1 MPDNWFAF
9 LFKEKAPSSNIKII
23 RTVDKLKLIYDEPR
37 VGARPFMPLMD
48 VDDLKMYYRTS
59 EGWVRA
65 VDGLSF
71 SLDSGRGLGVV
82 GESGCGKTS
91 IAITL
96 MKILPRNARIFGGK
110 MIFDGKDLVPMSE
123 TAMRE
128 EVRWRGISLIFQG
141 AMNALNPVF
150 RIDDQIVEAIQL
162 HEPNVTKKEAKDRIS
177 KLFELV
183 GVDPSRASNYPH
195 EFSGGMKQRACIAM
209 ALACNPKMLISDEP
223 STALDVII
231 AAQILKLLR
240 ELKEKLNLAM
250 MVISHDLSI
259 VTETCE
265 EAAIV
270 YAGRVAEFGDIVRI
284 FKDPL
289 HPYTQGLLSAFPSIK
304 AQKTR
309 LISIPGSPPDLTKPP
324 PGCRFNPRCRYAMEV
339 CRKRV
344 PKLIETEKEHFAACH
359 LVNPIN

>member
-1 MPDNWFAF
+1 
-9 LFKEKAPSSNIKII
+9 
-23 RTVDKLKLIYDEPR
+23 
-37 VGARPFMPLMD
+37 MPLMD
-48 VDDLKMYYRTS
+48 VEDLKMYYRTS
-59 EGWVRA
+59 GGWVRA
-65 VDGLSF
+65 VDGLTF
-71 SLDSGRGLGVV
+71 QVESGRGLGVV

-96 MKILPRNARIFGGK
+96 MKILPRNARIFGGRV
-110 MIFDGKDLVPMSE
+110 IFDGKDIVPMKE
-123 TAMRE
+123 DAIRKNI
-128 EVRWRGISLIFQG
+128 RWKGISLIFQG
-141 AMNALNPVF
+141 AMNALNPVYK
-150 RIDDQIVEAIQL
+150 IDDQIVEAIKL
-162 HEPNVTKKEAKDRIS
+162 HEPTVTEKEAKARIA

-183 GVDPSRASNYPH
+183 GIDPSRASNYPH

-240 ELKEKLNLAM
+240 ELKQKLNLGM

-259 VTETCE
+259 VTETCDD
-265 EAAIV
+265 AAIV
-270 YAGRVAEFGDIVRI
+270 YAGNMIEYGDIVQI

-324 PGCRFNPRCRYAMEV
+324 SGCRFNPRCKYAMDI
-339 CRKRV
+339 CRKRQPLLV
-344 PKLIETEKEHFAACH
+344 DDASKGHFAACH
-359 LVNPIN
+359 LVNPVD

>member
-1 MPDNWFAF
+1 
-9 LFKEKAPSSNIKII
+9 LNIK
-23 RTVDKLKLIYDEPR
+23 VLEADLLKLKYDTPR
-37 VGARPFMPLMD
+37 TIARCTMPLMD
-48 VDDLKMYYRTS
+48 VEDLKMYYHTQS
-59 EGWVRA
+59 GWVRA
-65 VDGLSF
+65 VDGLTF
-71 SLDSGRGLGVV
+71 NLDSGRGLGVV

-110 MIFDGKDLVPMSE
+110 MIFDGKDLVKMDE
-123 TAMRE
+123 NDMRKNI
-128 EVRWRGISLIFQG
+128 RWSGISLIFQG

-150 RIDDQIVEAIQL
+150 KIDDQIVEAIKI
-162 HEPNVTKKEAKDRIS
+162 HEQNVTEKEAKERIS

-183 GVDPSRASNYPH
+183 GIDPSRASNYPH

-240 ELKEKLNLAM
+240 ELKERLNLGM

-265 EAAIV
+265 QAAIV
-270 YAGRVAEFGDIVRI
+270 YAGKVVEFGDIVQI

-289 HPYTQGLLSAFPSIK
+289 MPYTQGLPRTSQSPHQDA
-304 AQKTR
+304 
-309 LISIPGSPPDLTKPP
+309 GSTPVANMRWKFAGRKCQGSLKPI
-324 PGCRFNPRCRYAMEV
+324 RTIMQHV
-339 CRKRV
+339 
-344 PKLIETEKEHFAACH
+344 T
-359 LVNPIN
+359 

>member
-1 MPDNWFAF
+1 
-9 LFKEKAPSSNIKII
+9 
-23 RTVDKLKLIYDEPR
+23 
-37 VGARPFMPLMD
+37 MD
-48 VDDLKMYYRTS
+48 VQDLKMFYRTS
-59 EGWVRA
+59 SGWVRA
-65 VDGLSF
+65 VDGLTF
-71 SLDSGRGLGVV
+71 RLESGRGLGVV

-110 MIFDGKDLVPMSE
+110 VIFDGKDLISMSE
-123 TAMRE
+123 SDMRKDI
-128 EVRWRGISLIFQG
+128 RWSGISLIFQG
-141 AMNALNPVF
+141 AMNALDPVF
-150 RIDDQIVEAIQL
+150 RIDDQIVEAIKI
-162 HEPNVTKKEAKDRIS
+162 HEPKVTEKEAKERIA

-240 ELKEKLNLAM
+240 ELKQKLNLGM

-270 YAGRVAEFGDIVRI
+270 YAGKVAEFGDIVQI
-284 FKDPL
+284 FKEPL

-309 LISIPGSPPDLTKPP
+309 LVAIPGSPPDLTKPP
-324 PGCRFNPRCRYAMEV
+324 PGCRFNPRCKYAMEV
-339 CRKRV
+339 CRKKV
-344 PKLIETEKEHFAACH
+344 PALIETEKNHFAACH
-359 LVNPIN
+359 LVNPID

>member
-1 MPDNWFAF
+1 
-9 LFKEKAPSSNIKII
+9 
-23 RTVDKLKLIYDEPR
+23 
-37 VGARPFMPLMD
+37 MPLMD
-48 VDDLKMYYRTS
+48 VQDLKMFYRTS
-59 EGWVRA
+59 SGWVRA
-65 VDGLSF
+65 VDGLTF
-71 SLDSGRGLGVV
+71 RLESGRGLGVV

-110 MIFDGKDLVPMSE
+110 VIFDGKDLISMSE
-123 TAMRE
+123 SDMRKDI
-128 EVRWRGISLIFQG
+128 RWSGISLIFQG
-141 AMNALNPVF
+141 AMNALDPVF
-150 RIDDQIVEAIQL
+150 RIDDQIVEAIKI
-162 HEPNVTKKEAKDRIS
+162 HEPKVTEKEAKERIA

-183 GVDPSRASNYPH
+183 GVDPSRAGNYPH

-240 ELKEKLNLAM
+240 ELKQKLNLGM

-270 YAGRVAEFGDIVRI
+270 YAGKVAEFGDIVQI
-284 FKDPL
+284 FKEPL

-309 LISIPGSPPDLTKPP
+309 LVAIPGSPPDLTKPP
-324 PGCRFNPRCRYAMEV
+324 PGCRFNPRCKYAMEV
-339 CRKRV
+339 CRKKV
-344 PKLIETEKEHFAACH
+344 PALIETEKNHFAACH
-359 LVNPIN
+359 LVNPID

>member
-1 MPDNWFAF
+1 MA
-9 LFKEKAPSSNIKII
+9 
-23 RTVDKLKLIYDEPR
+23 
-37 VGARPFMPLMD
+37 LMN
-48 VDDLKMYYRTS
+48 VEDLRMYYRTS
-59 EGWVRA
+59 AGWVRA

-71 SLDSGRGLGVV
+71 KIDSGRALGIV

-96 MKILPRNARIFGGK
+96 MKILPRNARIFGGSI
-110 MIFDGKDLVPMSE
+110 IFDGKDIVHMDEDTL
-123 TAMRE
+123 RKDI
-128 EVRWRGISLIFQG
+128 RWKGISLIFQG
-141 AMNALNPVF
+141 AMNALNPVTK
-150 RIDDQIVEAIQL
+150 IEDQIIEAIKI
-162 HEPNVTKKEAKDRIS
+162 HEPKVTDKEAKERIA

-183 GVDPSRASNYPH
+183 GIDPSRSTNYPH

-250 MVISHDLSI
+250 IVISHDLSI
-259 VTETCE
+259 VTETCDD
-265 EAAIV
+265 AAIV
-270 YAGRVAEFGDIVRI
+270 YAGSMIEYGEINQI

-304 AQKTR
+304 AHKTR
-309 LISIPGSPPDLTKPP
+309 LVSIPGSPPDLTKPP
-324 PGCRFNPRCRYAMEV
+324 PGCRFNPRCKYAMEI
-339 CRKRV
+339 CRKKR
-344 PKLIETEKEHFAACH
+344 PALIEVSKGHFTACY
-359 LVNPIN
+359 LYENKKD

>member
-1 MPDNWFAF
+1 
-9 LFKEKAPSSNIKII
+9 
-23 RTVDKLKLIYDEPR
+23 
-37 VGARPFMPLMD
+37 MPLMD
-48 VDDLKMYYRTS
+48 VEDLRMYYRTS
-59 EGWVRA
+59 AGWVRA
-65 VDGLSF
+65 VDGLKF
-71 SLDSGRGLGVV
+71 NLDSGRGLGVV

-110 MIFDGKDLVPMSE
+110 IAFDGKDIISMSE
-123 TAMRE
+123 SDMRKDI
-128 EVRWRGISLIFQG
+128 RWKGISLIFQG
-141 AMNALNPVF
+141 AMNALNPVY
-150 RIDDQIVEAIQL
+150 RIDDQIVEAIRL
-162 HEPNVTKKEAKDRIS
+162 HETEVSKKEAKERIA

-183 GVDPSRASNYPH
+183 GIDPSRASNYPH

-240 ELKEKLNLAM
+240 ELKEKLNLGM

-270 YAGRVAEFGDIVRI
+270 YAGKVVEFGDIVQI

-324 PGCRFNPRCRYAMEV
+324 PACRFNPRCRYAMEI
-339 CRKRV
+339 CRKKQ
-344 PKLIETEKEHFAACH
+344 PALIETEKDHYAACH
-359 LVNPIN
+359 LVNPIE

>member
-1 MPDNWFAF
+1 
-9 LFKEKAPSSNIKII
+9 
-23 RTVDKLKLIYDEPR
+23 
-37 VGARPFMPLMD
+37 MD
-48 VDDLKMYYRTS
+48 VQDLKMFYRTS
-59 EGWVRA
+59 SGWVRA
-65 VDGLSF
+65 VDGLTF
-71 SLDSGRGLGVV
+71 RLESGRGLGVV

-110 MIFDGKDLVPMSE
+110 VIFDGKDLISMSE
-123 TAMRE
+123 SDMRKDI
-128 EVRWRGISLIFQG
+128 RWSGISLIFQG
-141 AMNALNPVF
+141 AMNALDPVF
-150 RIDDQIVEAIQL
+150 RIDDQIVEAIKI
-162 HEPNVTKKEAKDRIS
+162 HEPKVTEKEAKERIA

-240 ELKEKLNLAM
+240 ELKQKLNLGM

-270 YAGRVAEFGDIVRI
+270 YAGKVAEFGDIVQI
-284 FKDPL
+284 FKEPL

-309 LISIPGSPPDLTKPP
+309 LVAIPGSPPDLTKPP
-324 PGCRFNPRCRYAMEV
+324 PGCRFNPRCKYAMEV
-339 CRKRV
+339 CRKKV
-344 PKLIETEKEHFAACH
+344 PALIETEKNHLAACH
-359 LVNPIN
+359 LVNPID

>member
-1 MPDNWFAF
+1 
-9 LFKEKAPSSNIKII
+9 
-23 RTVDKLKLIYDEPR
+23 
-37 VGARPFMPLMD
+37 MPLMD
-48 VDDLKMYYRTS
+48 VKDLKMYYRTS
-59 EGWVRA
+59 SGWVRA
-65 VDGLSF
+65 VDGLTF
-71 SLDSGRGLGVV
+71 SVDRGKGLGVV

-96 MKILPRNARIFGGK
+96 MKILPRNARILGGK
-110 MIFDGKDLVPMSE
+110 IIFDGTDLVPMSE
-123 TAMRE
+123 SDMRKNI
-128 EVRWRGISLIFQG
+128 RWSGMSLIFQG

-150 RIDDQIVEAIQL
+150 KIDDQIAEAIRV
-162 HEPNVTKKEAKDRIS
+162 HEPGVTGREAKERIG

-183 GVDPSRASNYPH
+183 GIDPSRASSYPH

-240 ELKEKLNLAM
+240 ELKEKLNLSM

-265 EAAIV
+265 QAAIV
-270 YAGRVAEFGDIVRI
+270 YAGKVAEFGDIIQI

-309 LISIPGSPPDLTKPP
+309 LVSIPGSPPD
-324 PGCRFNPRCRYAMEV
+324 
-339 CRKRV
+339 
-344 PKLIETEKEHFAACH
+344 HAAPTW
-359 LVNPIN
+359 LQV

>member
-1 MPDNWFAF
+1 
-9 LFKEKAPSSNIKII
+9 
-23 RTVDKLKLIYDEPR
+23 
-37 VGARPFMPLMD
+37 MPLMN
-48 VDDLKMYYRTS
+48 VEDLKMYYRTS
-59 EGWVRA
+59 IGWVRA
-65 VDGLSF
+65 VDGLTF
-71 SLDSGRGLGVV
+71 NLDSGHGLGVV

-96 MKILPRNARIFGGK
+96 MKILPRNAKIFGGK
-110 MIFDGKDLVPMSE
+110 IIFDGKDLVSMEE
-123 TAMRE
+123 TSMRKDI
-128 EVRWRGISLIFQG
+128 RWSGISLIFQG
-141 AMNALNPVF
+141 AMNALNPVM
-150 RIDDQIVEAIQL
+150 RIEDQIVEAIKL
-162 HEPNVTKKEAKDRIS
+162 HESKVDSSEAKERIG

-240 ELKEKLNLAM
+240 ELKEKLNLGM

-265 EAAIV
+265 RAAII
-270 YAGRVAEFGDIVRI
+270 YAGKVAEFGDIVPI

-309 LISIPGSPPDLTKPP
+309 LVSIPGSPPDLTRPP
-324 PGCRFNPRCRYAMEV
+324 RGCRFNPRCKYAMEI
-339 CRKRV
+339 CRKKE
-344 PKLIETEKEHFAACH
+344 PALIETSKDHYAACH
-359 LVNPIN
+359 LVNPVN

>member
-1 MPDNWFAF
+1 
-9 LFKEKAPSSNIKII
+9 
-23 RTVDKLKLIYDEPR
+23 
-37 VGARPFMPLMD
+37 MPLMD
-48 VDDLKMYYRTS
+48 VSDLKMFYHTS
-59 EGWVRA
+59 AGYVRA
-65 VDGLSF
+65 VDGLTF
-71 SLDSGRGLGVV
+71 KVDSGKGLGIV

-110 MIFDGKDLVPMSE
+110 IIFNGEDLVPMKESE
-123 TAMRE
+123 IRKNI
-128 EVRWRGISLIFQG
+128 RWSGISLIFQG

-150 RIDDQIVEAIQL
+150 RIDDQIAEAIKL
-162 HEPNVTKKEAKDRIS
+162 HEPGVSQKEAKERIG

-183 GVDPSRASNYPH
+183 GIDPSRASNYPH

-231 AAQILKLLR
+231 AAQILKLMR
-240 ELKEKLNLAM
+240 ELKERLNLAM
-250 MVISHDLSI
+250 IVISHDLSI

-270 YAGRVAEFGDIVRI
+270 YAGKVAEFGDIYGI
-284 FKDPL
+284 FKEPL

-309 LISIPGSPPDLTKPP
+309 LISIPGSPPDLTRPP
-324 PGCRFNPRCRYAMEV
+324 PGCRFHPRCKYAMEI
-339 CRKRV
+339 CRKQV
-344 PKLIETEKEHFAACH
+344 PALIETEQNHFAACH
-359 LVNPIN
+359 LVNPVSGGEPSNG

>member
-1 MPDNWFAF
+1 MRD
-9 LFKEKAPSSNIKII
+9 L
-23 RTVDKLKLIYDEPR
+23 T
-37 VGARPFMPLMD
+37 MPLMD
-48 VDDLKMYYRTS
+48 VQDLKMFYRTS
-59 EGWVRA
+59 SGWVRA
-65 VDGLSF
+65 VDGLTF
-71 SLDSGRGLGVV
+71 RLESGRGLGVV

-110 MIFDGKDLVPMSE
+110 VIFDGKDLISMSE
-123 TAMRE
+123 SDMRKDI
-128 EVRWRGISLIFQG
+128 RWSGISLIFQG
-141 AMNALNPVF
+141 AMNALDPVF
-150 RIDDQIVEAIQL
+150 RIDDQIVEAIKI
-162 HEPNVTKKEAKDRIS
+162 HEPKVTEKEAKERIA

-240 ELKEKLNLAM
+240 ELKQKLNLGM

-270 YAGRVAEFGDIVRI
+270 YAGKVAEFGDIVQI
-284 FKDPL
+284 FKEPL

-309 LISIPGSPPDLTKPP
+309 LVAIPGSPPDLTKPP
-324 PGCRFNPRCRYAMEV
+324 PGCRFNPRCKYAMEV
-339 CRKRV
+339 CRKKV
-344 PKLIETEKEHFAACH
+344 PALIETEKNHFAACH
-359 LVNPIN
+359 LVNPID

>member
-1 MPDNWFAF
+1 LRFEE
-9 LFKEKAPSSNIKII
+9 KEPSSDIKLL
-23 RTVDKLKLIYDEPR
+23 DLFCKLKLKYNGPR
-37 VGARPFMPLMD
+37 ISARPTMPLMD
-48 VDDLKMYYRTS
+48 VEDLRMYYRVS
-59 EGWVRA
+59 SGWVRA
-65 VDGLSF
+65 VDGLAF
-71 SLDSGRGLGVV
+71 KLDSGRGLGVV

-96 MKILPRNARIFGGK
+96 MKILPRNARIFGGRI
-110 MIFDGKDLVPMSE
+110 IFNEEDLVPMSE
-123 TAMRE
+123 TDMRKNI
-128 EVRWRGISLIFQG
+128 RWSGISLIFQG
-141 AMNALNPVF
+141 AMNALNPVLK
-150 RIDDQIVEAIQL
+150 IDDQIVEAIKI
-162 HEPNVTKKEAKDRIS
+162 HESNVTEKEAKERIA

-183 GVDPSRASNYPH
+183 GVNPSRASNYPH

-231 AAQILKLLR
+231 AAQILKLMR

-270 YAGRVAEFGDIVRI
+270 YAGKVAEFGDIVQI
-284 FKDPL
+284 FKEPL

-309 LISIPGSPPDLTKPP
+309 LVSIPGSPPDLTNPP
-324 PGCRFNPRCRYAMEV
+324 PGCRFNPRCKYAMEV
-339 CRKRV
+339 CRKKV
-344 PKLIETEKEHFAACH
+344 PALIETEKNHFAACH